1 MTSINNQQ
9 STTINPKVLVID
21 DEEDIL
27 ALMTDT
33 LEEEDY
39 EVVTACNGA
48 EGIEQF
54 EKCRPD
60 LVITDVKMP
69 IKNGLEVL
77 TEIKKISAD
86 VDVILLTGHSD
97 EATAIECLRSGAYDY
112 LLKPLEDIDILL
124 TAITRAL
131 DKRKLEKKNRELV
144 KELEEL
150 AIRDPLTGLYN
161 RRHLHTRLDEEIA
174 RAERYRNTF
183 CIVMLDI
190 DHFKAVN
197 DTYGH
202 PFGDYVLKK
211 LGEIIRGSLRNV
223 DSLYR
228 YGGEE
233 FFILMPETARE
244 GAEIVVNRS
253 MTAIS
258 EYVFSC
264 DGQEMNVTVSMG
276 VSIFPDQAN
285 DQRGLISLADQALY
299 RAKETGR
306 DRVVFASDIDQ

>member
-9 STTINPKVLVID
+9 SSINNPKILLID

-27 ALMTDT
+27 ALLTDI

-54 EKCRPD
+54 KKCSPD

-77 TEIKKISAD
+77 TEIKKMSDD

-124 TAITRAL
+124 TAVTRAF
-131 DKRKLEKKNRELV
+131 DKRNLVKKNRELV
-144 KELEEL
+144 KQLEEL

-161 RRHLHTRLDEEIA
+161 RRHLHACLDEELA
-174 RAERYRNTF
+174 RAERYNNTF
-183 CIVMLDI
+183 CMVMLDI

-211 LGEIIRGSLRNV
+211 LGEIIRGSLRTV

-244 GAEIVVNRS
+244 GAESLVNRS
-253 MTAIS
+253 MTAIR
-258 EYVFSC
+258 EYVFFC
-264 DGQEMNVTVSMG
+264 DGQEMNITISMG
-276 VSIFPDQAN
+276 VSIFPDQAT
-285 DQRGLISLADQALY
+285 DQRELIRLADQALY

-306 DRVVFASDIDQ
+306 DRVVFASEIDK